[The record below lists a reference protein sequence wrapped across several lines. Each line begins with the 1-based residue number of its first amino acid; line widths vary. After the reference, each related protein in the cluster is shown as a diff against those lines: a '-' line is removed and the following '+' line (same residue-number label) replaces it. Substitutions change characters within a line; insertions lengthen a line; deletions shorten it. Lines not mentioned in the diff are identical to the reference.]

1 MRFSSIR
8 EGFTLIAPAA
18 STLDIPSAIACSVC
32 ATARSVVVLRLL
44 LESESLPAG
53 CEAAEGVGCSGVFAG
68 GGVGGGVKAPSSADC
83 TAEGWLCCV
92 STGAASEDVDR
103 VALRFEDGTG
113 PWL

>member
-1 MRFSSIR
+1 MRFSSIT

-44 LESESLPAG
+44 LESATFPAG
-53 CEAAEGVGCSGVFAG
+53 CDSGEKAVCSGVFAG

-92 STGAASEDVDR
+92 STGAASEEVDR
-103 VALRFEDGTG
+103 VALRFEDATG
-113 PWL
+113 PW